1 MHGEVLVGGEPVALG
16 WLTWLPEDNSSPI
29 ARVRVTGA
37 SAGRFTLEADAGPV
51 PSAHRLVLHVVSAIY
66 PADASGDYSQARA
79 LMFER
84 QVQVASGE
92 ALIWHIERGDGSAL

>member
-1 MHGEVLVGGEPVALG
+1 
-16 WLTWLPEDNSSPI
+16 
-29 ARVRVTGA
+29 
-37 SAGRFTLEADAGPV
+37 
-51 PSAHRLVLHVVSAIY
+51 LHVVSAIY

-84 QVQVASGE
+84 QVQVAPGE